1 MIADRLGHEK
11 VSTTLNTYSHMFPHK
26 QKELV
31 DNLQNLGEKAIPT
44 PPSPDDI
51 FSLDIFEATMDD
63 TAKANFPPTPMG
75 PVPKEKAPG
84 KVIQMPIRNIV

>member
-1 MIADRLGHEK
+1 VIADRLEHEK

-31 DNLQNLGEKAIPT
+31 DILQNLGEKVIPT

-51 FSLDIFEATMDD
+51 FSLDIFEDTVDETAT
-63 TAKANFPPTPMG
+63 ANFPPTPIG
-75 PVPKEKAPG
+75 SAPKEKAPG
-84 KVIQMPIRNIV
+84 KVIQMPI

>member
-1 MIADRLGHEK
+1 
-11 VSTTLNTYSHMFPHK
+11 MFPHK

-51 FSLDIFEATMDD
+51 FSLDIFEATMDE
-63 TAKANFPPTPMG
+63 TAKATFPPAPIG

-84 KVIQMPIRNIV
+84 KVIQMPIRNII